1 MNLSADQIAIRD
13 AAHGFLAANA
23 TFDHVRQALSGP
35 EGWSRDL
42 WKQFAKDLG
51 FAGLAVPE
59 TLGGSGLGLAELAL
73 VAEEL
78 GACLAPMPWFE
89 SAVLSALTLQ
99 AIGATAQQS
108 EIAAG
113 RIVTLALR
121 EAPGRPLP
129 LGVGPEIR
137 GGALEGEAHFVPFG
151 HIAETLIV
159 AARER
164 GGLSLFAIAAN
175 AEGVEII
182 PAVTLDLTRPMAS
195 IRLAGVDVSSARLGA
210 PGQCEDALMRA
221 LALSGA
227 VLAAEQVGGMR
238 RTLAEL
244 VAYAKQ
250 RVQFGR
256 QIGSFQA
263 LKHRMADMKV
273 LLEGAR
279 SAAAWAIDAVRTNDP
294 GALTACAGARAYC
307 SDTYLKVAAEGIQLH
322 GGIGFT
328 WEHHAHLFFKR
339 ARSSSTLLDPPE
351 HHRELVARAIVDAPS
366 QDL

>member
-1 MNLSADQIAIRD
+1 MSPSADQIAIRD
-13 AAHGFLAANA
+13 AARDFLAANA
-23 TFDHVRQALSGP
+23 TFDHVHRALAGP

-42 WKQFAKDLG
+42 WTQFATELG
-51 FAGLAVPE
+51 FSGLAVPE
-59 TLGGSGLGLAELAL
+59 ALGGSGLGLAELAL

-78 GACLAPMPWFE
+78 GASLAPMPWFE
-89 SAVLSALTLQ
+89 SAVLSTLILQ
-99 AIGATAQQS
+99 EVGATAQQS

-113 RIVTLALR
+113 RITTLALR
-121 EAPGRPLP
+121 DALGRPLP
-129 LGVGPEIR
+129 LGIGPEIQA
-137 GGALEGEAHFVPFG
+137 GALEGEAYFVPFG
-151 HIAETLIV
+151 HVAETLLV
-159 AARER
+159 AARDS
-164 GGLSLFAIAAN
+164 GGLSLFAIAAD
-175 AEGVEII
+175 AEGVEIN

-195 IRLAGVDVSSARLGA
+195 IRFAGVDVSSARLGA
-210 PGQCEDALMRA
+210 PGQSEGALLRA

-244 VAYAKQ
+244 VAYSKQ

-263 LKHRMADMKV
+263 MKHRMADMKV

-279 SAAAWAIDAVRTNDP
+279 SAAAWAIDAVLAGEP
-294 GALTACAGARAYC
+294 GALIACAGARAFC
-307 SDTYLKVAAEGIQLH
+307 SEAYLKIAAEGIQLH

-351 HHRELVARAIVDAPS
+351 RHREYVARAIVDAPD